1 MANVLSKSNIANS
14 NTIEAWQVSQSVDA
28 FTGIVAYD
36 ITLSGSLTVTGSTN
50 LSGSVTVVGGD
61 LTTRGFSNATSSW
74 ATDVVNIPT
83 NVSRFVSPAGV
94 TPTLYP
100 TQMIVGSGV
109 IPSGSSILTINIPPI
124 DFTGK
129 ILGTDVFITV
139 GISSSYS
146 TSSMSFY
153 PRADSIGPNSITF
166 TTQTTPSFAVSFFY
180 TAIYKS

>member
-83 NVSRFVSPAGV
+83 NVSRFVSPSGI

-109 IPSGSSILTINIPPI
+109 IPSGSSILTINITPI

-153 PRADSIGPNSITF
+153 PRADSIGPNSIIF
-166 TTQTTPSFAVSFFY
+166 TTQTTPSFPVSFFY